1 MKRIIAIASEVFEE
15 YMPKLILSFF
25 ILLLL
30 IGTPWGWAGAE
41 QTPES
46 PAHQKAAMGMLA
58 DAGIADPD
66 AAQMVAA
73 LAEAGFNSEQMTMV
87 VRQIQAVAGERSVRD
102 AVVGKIREG
111 LAKRVGPEGIVRATE
126 RVRERY
132 GFALEMAR
140 TLAPGQYAGLG
151 GIIADGLA
159 SGLSREDTG
168 RIVAALETQPLRT
181 DPKPQGLAVE
191 SLATARDLVRLGV
204 SSSLAA
210 GVVGE
215 AVKQGY
221 DGDSMQ
227 ILRQVF
233 SEQRLQGNMDQ
244 VAQRFMGAIQGGVRA
259 RDLGARVGAG
269 AGLGKGF
276 GGSGS
281 GGSGSG
287 GGGAGAGAGGGG
299 GGGGGSSGGGHG
311 HSGGS
316 GGRGGGKG
324 GR

>member
-1 MKRIIAIASEVFEE
+1 MKRIIVIASEVFEE
-15 YMPKLILSFF
+15 NMPKLILSFF

-30 IGTPWGWAGAE
+30 IGTPGGWAGAAE
-41 QTPES
+41 TSGS
-46 PAHQKAAMGMLA
+46 PAQQKAAEGMLV
-58 DAGIADPD
+58 DVGVADPD

-73 LAEAGFNSEQMTMV
+73 MAEAGFSSEQMAVV
-87 VRQIQAVAGERSVRD
+87 VRQVQAVAGERSARD

-111 LAKRVGPEGIVRATE
+111 LAKRVGPEGIVRATD

-132 GFALEMAR
+132 GFAMDTAR

-159 SGLSREDTG
+159 SGLTREDTG
-168 RIVAALETQPLRT
+168 QIVAALEARPLRT
-181 DPKPQGLAVE
+181 DPKPPGLAVE

-204 SSSLAA
+204 SSPLAA

-221 DGDSMQ
+221 DGDSMR

-233 SEQRLQGNMDQ
+233 GEQRMQGNMDQ

-259 RDLGARVGAG
+259 RELGARVGAG
-269 AGLGKGF
+269 AGNGKGP
-276 GGSGS
+276 

-287 GGGAGAGAGGGG
+287 GGGAGAGSGGGG
-299 GGGGGSSGGGHG
+299 AGASGGGHG

-324 GR
+324 GQ

>member
-1 MKRIIAIASEVFEE
+1 MKRIITIASEAFEE

-30 IGTPWGWAGAE
+30 IGPPWGWAGAE
-41 QTPES
+41 EPAGS
-46 PAHQKAAMGMLA
+46 PAQQKATEAMLVDVGV
-58 DAGIADPD
+58 ADPD

-73 LAEAGFNSEQMTMV
+73 MAEAGFSSEQMAMV
-87 VRQIQAVAGERSVRD
+87 IRQVQASAGERSTRD

-132 GFALEMAR
+132 GLALETAR
-140 TLAPGQYAGLG
+140 TLAPGQYTGLG

-159 SGLSREDTG
+159 SGLSRADTG
-168 RIVAALETQPLRT
+168 RIVAALEARPLRT

-204 SSSLAA
+204 SSPLAA
-210 GVVGE
+210 EVVAE

-227 ILRQVF
+227 ILRQVLG
-233 SEQRLQGNMDQ
+233 EQRLQGNMDQ
-244 VAQRFMGAIQGGVRA
+244 VAQRFIGAIQGGVRA

-269 AGLGKGF
+269 AGIGKRS

-287 GGGAGAGAGGGG
+287 EGGAGAGA

>member
-1 MKRIIAIASEVFEE
+1 MKRIIAIASEVSEE
-15 YMPKLILSFF
+15 YMPKLILSFS

-41 QTPES
+41 ETAGS
-46 PAHQKAAMGMLA
+46 PAQQKAAEGMLV
-58 DAGIADPD
+58 DVGVADPD

-73 LAEAGFNSEQMTMV
+73 MAEAGFSPEQMAV
-87 VRQIQAVAGERSVRD
+87 VIRQVQAAAGERSTRD

-111 LAKRVGPEGIVRATE
+111 LAKRVGAEGIVRATE

-132 GFALEMAR
+132 GLALETAR
-140 TLAPGQYAGLG
+140 TLAPGQYAGLS

-168 RIVAALETQPLRT
+168 RIVAALEAGPLRT
-181 DPKPQGLAVE
+181 DPKPQGLAAE

-204 SSSLAA
+204 SSPLAA
-210 GVVGE
+210 EVVAE
-215 AVKQGY
+215 AVRQGY

-227 ILRQVF
+227 ILRQVLG
-233 SEQRLQGNMDQ
+233 EQRLQGNMDQ
-244 VAQRFMGAIQGGVRA
+244 VAQRFIGAIQGGVRA

-269 AGLGKGF
+269 AGIGKR
-276 GGSGS
+276 S

-287 GGGAGAGAGGGG
+287 GGGAGAGS

-324 GR
+324 GRH